1 MNLEV
6 GGAQRFRFSEPWYG
20 EGSESVN
27 RDGNGMRGR
36 GGGSDSVICGWI
48 AADGVQTVCEQLCG
62 WCRGV
67 QNLGVNDVDGFRLYQ
82 L

>member
-1 MNLEV
+1 MI
-6 GGAQRFRFSEPWYG
+6 RR
-20 EGSESVN
+20 
-27 RDGNGMRGR
+27 R

-48 AADGVQTVCEQLCG
+48 AADGVQTVCEQLRG